1 MPPGGYD
8 LLTSQQAT
16 TVTVGVVGPQG
27 ADGPQ
32 GATGASGPAGVNGAT
47 GPAGINGATGP
58 IGITGATGVIGP
70 TGVAGPTGPVG
81 VTGAT
86 GPSGI
91 GSVLVDATTANTIYV
106 GIAPNNASQS
116 SAVWTITKT
125 VFSSAGIR
133 TSKLQAVGVTWTGR
147 TGHTYS

>member
-1 MPPGGYD
+1 M
-8 LLTSQQAT
+8 LFRSS
-16 TVTVGVVGPQG
+16 GV
-27 ADGPQ
+27 D
-32 GATGASGPAGVNGAT
+32 GAT
-47 GPAGINGATGP
+47 GPV
-58 IGITGATGVIGP
+58 GITGATGVIGP

-81 VTGAT
+81 ITGAT

>member
-27 ADGPQ
+27 ADGLQ
-32 GATGASGPAGVNGAT
+32 GATGATGPAGVNGAT

-58 IGITGATGVIGP
+58 IGTTGATGVIGS

-91 GSVLVDATTANTIYV
+91 GSVLVDATTASTIYV

-125 VFSSAGIR
+125 VFNSAGIR

>member
-32 GATGASGPAGVNGAT
+32 GATGA
-47 GPAGINGATGP
+47 
-58 IGITGATGVIGP
+58 IGP

-81 VTGAT
+81 ITGAT